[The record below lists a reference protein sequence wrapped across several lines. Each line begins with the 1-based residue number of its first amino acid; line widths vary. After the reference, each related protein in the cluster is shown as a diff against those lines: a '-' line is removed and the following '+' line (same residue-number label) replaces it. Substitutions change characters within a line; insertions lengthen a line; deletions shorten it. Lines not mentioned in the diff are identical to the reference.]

1 MALLTKKWPENFLN
15 ITLYRNNMNKIVVV
29 FVSLFFSLTANA
41 YVVNTN
47 GFEFGSSWDSP
58 NSNVDAILTGLEDQT
73 NNGLTLNLISAQT
86 WSGMGVSSII
96 LEELAGYKHNTTFGW
111 YNTATQ
117 NSQQI
122 FSGSDGKGANAEVN
136 FGSQMDIGFYID
148 PNGVTNNRMYTE
160 NLLNTHDDIQVAI
173 FKIEE
178 LENSYILG
186 WEDLDL
192 YGGTGGDRDYQD
204 MIVRITVAQV
214 PEPGSMALLGLGLLG
229 LVATRKKSK
238 VA

>member
-1 MALLTKKWPENFLN
+1 
-15 ITLYRNNMNKIVVV
+15 MNKIVVV
-29 FVSLFFSLTANA
+29 FVSLFFSLSANA

-47 GFEFGSSWDSP
+47 GFAFGSSWDNP
-58 NSNVDAILTGLEDQT
+58 NSNVDVILTGLEDQT
-73 NNGLTLNLISAQT
+73 NSGLTLNLISAQT

-111 YNTATQ
+111 YNSAT
-117 NSQQI
+117 NDSQQI

-148 PNGVTNNRMYTE
+148 PNGATNNRMYTE

-192 YGGTGGDRDYQD
+192 NGGTGGDRDYQD
-204 MIVRITVAQV
+204 MIVRITIEQV

-229 LVATRKKSK
+229 LVATRKKTK
-238 VA
+238 TA

>member
-1 MALLTKKWPENFLN
+1 
-15 ITLYRNNMNKIVVV
+15 MNKIVVV
-29 FVSLFFSLTANA
+29 FVSLFFSLSANA

-47 GFEFGSSWDSP
+47 GFAFGSSWDNP
-58 NSNVDAILTGLEDQT
+58 NSNVDTILTGLEDQT
-73 NNGLTLNLISAQT
+73 SNGLTLNMISAQT
-86 WSGMGVSSII
+86 WSGIGASSII

-111 YNTATQ
+111 YNAATHD
-117 NSQQI
+117 SQQI

-136 FGSQMDIGFYID
+136 FGGVMDIGFYID

-160 NLLNTHDDIQVAI
+160 NLLNTHSDIQVAI

-192 YGGTGGDRDYQD
+192 NGGTGGDRDYQD
-204 MIVRITVAQV
+204 MIVRITIAQV
-214 PEPGSMALLGLGLLG
+214 PEPSSMAMFGLGLLG
-229 LVATRKKSK
+229 LVVTRKKVK
-238 VA
+238 TA

>member
-1 MALLTKKWPENFLN
+1 
-15 ITLYRNNMNKIVVV
+15 MNKIIVA
-29 FVSLFFSLTANA
+29 FVSLFLSLSANA

-47 GFEFGSSWDSP
+47 GFEFGSSWDNP
-58 NSNVDAILTGLEDQT
+58 NSNVDAILAGLEDQT

-86 WSGMGVSSII
+86 WSGIGTSSII

-111 YNTATQ
+111 YNSATSD
-117 NSQQI
+117 SQQI
-122 FSGSDGKGANAEVN
+122 FSGTDGKGASAKIN

-148 PNGVTNNRMYTE
+148 PNGVTGNRMYTE
-160 NLLNTHDDIQVAI
+160 NTRNTHNDIQVAI

-192 YGGTGGDRDYQD
+192 NGGTGGDRDYQD
-204 MIVRITVAQV
+204 MIVRVTIAQV
-214 PEPGSMALLGLGLLG
+214 PEPSSMALFGLGLLG
-229 LVATRKKSK
+229 LVATRKKTK
-238 VA
+238 NA

>member
-1 MALLTKKWPENFLN
+1 
-15 ITLYRNNMNKIVVV
+15 MNKIITLMT
-29 FVSLFFSLTANA
+29 SLCFSLSANA

-47 GFEFGSSWDSP
+47 DFQFGSSWDNP

-73 NNGLTLNLISAQT
+73 GSGLTLNMISAQT
-86 WSGMGVSSII
+86 WNGIGASSII

-111 YNTATQ
+111 YNTAT
-117 NSQQI
+117 NVSEQI
-122 FSGSDGKGANAEVN
+122 FAGADGIGANAEIN

-148 PNGVTNNRMYTE
+148 PNGVTNNRMYTQ
-160 NLLNTHDDIQVAI
+160 NSLNTHSDIQVAI

-192 YGGTGGDRDYQD
+192 NGGTGGDRDYQD
-204 MIVRITVAQV
+204 MIVRVTIAQV
-214 PEPGSMALLGLGLLG
+214 PEPGSMALLGFGLIG
-229 LVATRKKSK
+229 LVLTRKKMK
-238 VA
+238 VS